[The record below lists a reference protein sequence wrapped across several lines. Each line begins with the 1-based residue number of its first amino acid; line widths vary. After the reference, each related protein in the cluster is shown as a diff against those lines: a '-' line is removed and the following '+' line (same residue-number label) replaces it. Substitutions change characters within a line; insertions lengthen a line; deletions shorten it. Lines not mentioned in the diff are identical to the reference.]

1 MNHREITVWLEGKV
15 VPRNLQL
22 LTASIVLAANKI
34 AHARLVY
41 QDGDA
46 ATGKFEVLDT
56 GIFEHGKKLEI
67 KADDS
72 PRDLPLFA
80 GIIVTQQIKLRENK
94 SSILIITCKHPAVT
108 MSLAKKGRYF
118 EDLTDKDLLE
128 ALFSEH
134 SINAQVEAIENIK
147 HKQLVQFES
156 TDWEFCLNRAQAAGL
171 VIYTKGEKICITPP
185 TLDSD
190 AVLDLTF
197 GATLLSADIKSDAR
211 TQTSGLEAMRWD
223 ASNQDVT
230 QFSSQIQI
238 EESPGTTSAGS
249 LSEAMG
255 EPEHVLR
262 KPTQSDE
269 ETQRLVNATATLNAI
284 NRVSGTLK
292 TLGVETIF
300 PGDIVNLNGLSKAFN
315 GKALVTGLRHEID
328 TVLGWRT
335 YYQVGGLSLPQIP
348 STQNLAGLHIGI
360 VVDLED
366 PENEFRVK
374 IKLPM
379 LDNNS
384 DGIWARVASIDAGP
398 DRGLFVRP
406 EVNDEVIVGFVQS
419 DMRSAMVLGML
430 HSSAHAPTEVQEA
443 DNHIKTWV
451 TRSGLAL
458 RFDDEQVAVTL
469 SSPAGNIIAIS
480 EDESG
485 ISLKDQNGNQYI
497 MNDRGITLESASDLT
512 ISAAGDIEINAGAN
526 LVLSAA
532 SQLGAEGGT
541 GASIE
546 SGAITVVKG
555 ALVQIN

>member
-1 MNHREITVWLEGKV
+1 
-15 VPRNLQL
+15 
-22 LTASIVLAANKI
+22 
-34 AHARLVY
+34 
-41 QDGDA
+41 
-46 ATGKFEVLDT
+46 
-56 GIFEHGKKLEI
+56 
-67 KADDS
+67 
-72 PRDLPLFA
+72 
-80 GIIVTQQIKLRENK
+80 
-94 SSILIITCKHPAVT
+94 
-108 MSLAKKGRYF
+108 
-118 EDLTDKDLLE
+118 
-128 ALFSEH
+128 
-134 SINAQVEAIENIK
+134 
-147 HKQLVQFES
+147 
-156 TDWEFCLNRAQAAGL
+156 
-171 VIYTKGEKICITPP
+171 
-185 TLDSD
+185 
-190 AVLDLTF
+190 
-197 GATLLSADIKSDAR
+197 
-211 TQTSGLEAMRWD
+211 
-223 ASNQDVT
+223 
-230 QFSSQIQI
+230 
-238 EESPGTTSAGS
+238 
-249 LSEAMG
+249 
-255 EPEHVLR
+255 
-262 KPTQSDE
+262 
-269 ETQRLVNATATLNAI
+269 
-284 NRVSGTLK
+284 
-292 TLGVETIF
+292 
-300 PGDIVNLNGLSKAFN
+300 
-315 GKALVTGLRHEID
+315 
-328 TVLGWRT
+328 
-335 YYQVGGLSLPQIP
+335 
-348 STQNLAGLHIGI
+348 LHIGI

-366 PENEFRVK
+366 PENEFRIK

-469 SSPAGNIIAIS
+469 SSPAGNIIEIS

-497 MNDRGITLESASDLT
+497 MNDRGITLESARDLT